1 MVEVDCIGLSCPI
14 PLVRVQKA
22 MNTHPGEALLV
33 KVDSETAREHVTR
46 MAQDKGYTV
55 KATKKGDETDLELA
69 PKAK

>member
-22 MNTHPGEALLV
+22 MGTHPGEPLMV

-46 MAQDKGYTV
+46 MAEDKGYTV
-55 KATKKGDETDLELA
+55 KTSKKGDEIDLDLT
-69 PKAK
+69 PKK

>member
-22 MNTHPGEALLV
+22 MATHPGELLLV
-33 KVDSETAREHVTR
+33 RVDTETAREHVTR

-55 KATKKGDETDLELA
+55 KVSKKNDETDLELI
-69 PKAK
+69 PGK